1 MKLGC
6 GQRDPDKPIPRF
18 PAEATYEEVIEHIPD
33 DTQYLIIESNRLIKK
48 RKPDL
53 SIFIDDPSGRIKKE
67 IESIRD
73 LWDLVSWTSITSEK
87 ARELVDHTQ
96 LPLGK
101 KGGLLDHLHIKVAHC
116 SLGLF
121 SSRT

>member
-1 MKLGC
+1 MIQVAGLKK
-6 GQRDPDKPIPRF
+6 R
-18 PAEATYEEVIEHIPD
+18 
-33 DTQYLIIESNRLIKK
+33 SNRSAIYG
-48 RKPDL
+48 
-53 SIFIDDPSGRIKKE
+53 I
-67 IESIRD
+67 
-73 LWDLVSWTSITSEK
+73 VSWTSITSEK
-87 ARELVDHTQ
+87 ARELVDHIQ